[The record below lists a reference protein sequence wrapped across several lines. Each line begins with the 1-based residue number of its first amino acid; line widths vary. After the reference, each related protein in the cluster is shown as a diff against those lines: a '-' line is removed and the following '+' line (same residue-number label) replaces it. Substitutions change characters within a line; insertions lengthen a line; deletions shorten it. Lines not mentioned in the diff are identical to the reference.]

1 MNKRHF
7 LQVGGAAVGAI
18 ALSRFLR
25 PTTATE
31 QAASTTDASSEGS
44 FPVSK
49 TEAEWREVLTPEE
62 FSVLRQEA
70 TERPYTSPL
79 NKVKAAGTYH
89 CAGCGSPLYASETKF
104 DSGTGWPS
112 FYAALDDAVATR
124 EDRSLMM
131 LRTEVHC
138 ATCGGHLGHVFEDG
152 PEPTGDRHCI
162 NGVSLKFEA
171 A

>member
-7 LQVGGAAVGAI
+7 LQVGGAAIGAI
-18 ALSRFLR
+18 ALSRFLL

-31 QAASTTDASSEGS
+31 QAASTIGASSEGS

-49 TEAEWREVLTPEE
+49 TEAEWREILTPEE
-62 FSVLRQEA
+62 FSALRQEA